1 MSKTR
6 GKAIRSVAASIGP
19 LPRNWKLVRLGDL
32 ARESGR
38 YGSSAA
44 ALAYDADLPR
54 YIRITDIT
62 RDGILHRDSPAS
74 IAVPD
79 AEPHRLK
86 RGDLLFARSGATCGK
101 TYLYNPRDGECAY
114 AGYLIRFSLDETLCV
129 PSFVARWTQSSFY
142 QAWLARTIRKAA
154 QANINADELAD
165 LPVPLPPVEEQLR
178 ITNMLAVLDRIIL
191 SGEAII
197 EKLGNI
203 RIGLVTDLLSCGVD
217 DDGQII
223 NKRELRD
230 SPIGPI
236 PAHYSV
242 APVESLLVRPGP
254 PYRHWSREG
263 EAVLGRDAEPDD
275 LSSQAVFR
283 DLGGANQDERN
294 GPAIEHSGGRHMPAM
309 RSGPFGSDLRKAE
322 LVDEGIPLL
331 GIDNIGVGRFVADF
345 KRYIRPSKYLEL
357 QRYAALPG
365 DVMITIMGTVGRS
378 CLVPDDLGPALSSK
392 HVWALTFDRERYLP
406 ELASLQFNYA
416 PWVQEHFRREE
427 QGGTMSAIRSET
439 LKSLLLPVPP
449 MAEQRLIV
457 RIVGDTSARLEA
469 ETVELGKRRRLRQ
482 SLIDDLLTGR
492 RRLPPE

>member
-1 MSKTR
+1 M
-6 GKAIRSVAASIGP
+6 
-19 LPRNWKLVRLGDL
+19 
-32 ARESGR
+32 
-38 YGSSAA
+38 
-44 ALAYDADLPR
+44 
-54 YIRITDIT
+54 
-62 RDGILHRDSPAS
+62 
-74 IAVPD
+74 
-79 AEPHRLK
+79 
-86 RGDLLFARSGATCGK
+86 
-101 TYLYNPRDGECAY
+101 
-114 AGYLIRFSLDETLCV
+114 
-129 PSFVARWTQSSFY
+129 
-142 QAWLARTIRKAA
+142 
-154 QANINADELAD
+154 
-165 LPVPLPPVEEQLR
+165 
-178 ITNMLAVLDRIIL
+178 
-191 SGEAII
+191 
-197 EKLGNI
+197 
-203 RIGLVTDLLSCGVD
+203 
-217 DDGQII
+217 
-223 NKRELRD
+223 
-230 SPIGPI
+230 
-236 PAHYSV
+236 
-242 APVESLLVRPGP
+242 
-254 PYRHWSREG
+254 
-263 EAVLGRDAEPDD
+263 LGRDAEPDD

-416 PWVQEHFRREE
+416 PRVQEHFRREE